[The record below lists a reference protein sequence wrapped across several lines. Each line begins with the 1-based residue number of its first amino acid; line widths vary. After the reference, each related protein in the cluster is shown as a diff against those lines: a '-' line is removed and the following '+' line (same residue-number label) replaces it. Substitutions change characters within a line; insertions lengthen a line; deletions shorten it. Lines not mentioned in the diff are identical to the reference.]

1 METILRTILIAIF
14 VSISISDVKAQSKL
28 DHLDQ
33 VELMKQFIGTWK
45 CELSKDT
52 FLISENVPFGT
63 GMLSSSQIVTKS
75 INLDSIIQLYGYDK
89 EIDKFIVAEQI
100 KSSPV
105 IEICTAWFTSSNTGE
120 IIITNPKNAPFKF
133 KFEFKN
139 PNVIVQTAIRDNKV
153 FKEITGTRILNDK
166 KSTNR

>member
-1 METILRTILIAIF
+1 MRTFTKTFLIVLFFF
-14 VSISISDVKAQSKL
+14 VSRIGMQAQTTQTQL
-28 DHLDQ
+28 NQ

-63 GMLSSSQIVTKS
+63 GMLSKSQIVTKS

-89 EIDKFIVAEQI
+89 KVDKFIVAEQI

-105 IEICTAWFTSSNTGE
+105 IEICTVWFTSSNTGE
-120 IIITNPKNAPFKF
+120 IIITNPKNASLTF
-133 KFEFKN
+133 KFEFKT
-139 PNVIVQTAIRDNKV
+139 PYILVQTAIIDGKLV
-153 FKEITGTRILNDK
+153 KEITGTRIKNDIK
-166 KSTNR
+166 

>member
-1 METILRTILIAIF
+1 MKTILRTTIIAIF
-14 VSISISDVKAQSKL
+14 VSISISDIKAQPKL

-52 FLISENVPFGT
+52 FLISENIPFGT
-63 GMLSSSQIVTKS
+63 GMFSRSQIVTKS

-89 EIDKFIVAEQI
+89 EIDKFIVAEQM

-105 IEICTAWFTSSNTGE
+105 IEICTAWFTSCNTGE
-120 IIITNPKNAPFKF
+120 IIIINPKNAPFKF

-139 PNVIVQTAIRDNKV
+139 PDVIVQTAIRDNKV
-153 FKEITGTRILNDK
+153 IKEITGTRILTDK